1 MARQGVISSMCAMA
15 WLLVAG
21 IIASI
26 PSVES
31 LGVCYGMSGSDLP
44 PATSVIAMYKSN
56 GIKAMRL
63 YCADKPALEALNGTD
78 IRVLVNVPN
87 DVLSNLS
94 TRRAAAAAWVRDNIE
109 PYHPSV
115 VFRYI
120 AVGNEVAGDAA
131 INFLLPAIENVQSA
145 ITDAGLDKK
154 MKVTTSVSQAIVDPC
169 NLPSD
174 GKFSKEAHKFMG
186 PILKFISRNG
196 APLMVNVYPYFTY
209 AYNPGDMDVRYALFT
224 APDTVVKDGKYMYQN
239 LFDATVDSFYA
250 AMAREGVT
258 GVKVLVS
265 ESGWPSAGG
274 KAASP
279 ENARIYNQNL
289 IDHVRKG
296 TPRQPHPI
304 KTYLFSMFNENQKA
318 KGVERNWG
326 LFYPNMKPVYPIS
339 FKRSS
344 DTTDTD
350 DSPAPAPTLAPARR
364 GRY

>member
-1 MARQGVISSMCAMA
+1 
-15 WLLVAG
+15 
-21 IIASI
+21 
-26 PSVES
+26 
-31 LGVCYGMSGSDLP
+31 MSGSDLP

-78 IRVLVNVPN
+78 IRVLVDVPN

-94 TRRAAAAAWVRDNIE
+94 TSRAAAAAWVRDNIE

-154 MKVTTSVSQAIVDPC
+154 I
-169 NLPSD
+169 
-174 GKFSKEAHKFMG
+174 
-186 PILKFISRNG
+186 KFISRNG

-274 KAASP
+274 KGASP